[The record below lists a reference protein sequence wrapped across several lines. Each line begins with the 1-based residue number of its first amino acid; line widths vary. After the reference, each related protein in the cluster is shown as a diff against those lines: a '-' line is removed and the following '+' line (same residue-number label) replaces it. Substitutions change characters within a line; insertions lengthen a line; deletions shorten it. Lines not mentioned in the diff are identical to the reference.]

1 MLPTVHRS
9 HLLSGD
15 STHRSAGRPGRLS
28 GAPSRSFRRSRA
40 ASPGQAVVAQ
50 GDSVV
55 SAVGFGRYGRRGG
68 GAYAAATELS
78 IADLLELF
86 NADGWR
92 PRFGGKKWAAIVQT
106 AQTLITAV
114 DVGDWK
120 GANVVCDQIAVIEHN
135 SGPLVPS
142 LSEWTE
148 QARLKEKWP
157 QLCG

>member
-1 MLPTVHRS
+1 
-9 HLLSGD
+9 LLKGTQLFLQSA
-15 STHRSAGRPGRLS
+15 SAGTAGE
-28 GAPSRSFRRSRA
+28 
-40 ASPGQAVVAQ
+40 VVAP
-50 GDSVV
+50 
-55 SAVGFGRYGRRGG
+55 
-68 GAYAAATELS
+68 YAAATELS

-86 NADGWR
+86 EADGWR